1 MLYVPC
7 RVNVS
12 FNVTL
17 IYFQLIE
24 RTGNYRTELYQ
35 RSSNGSK
42 LLLLVGDGDSLLS
55 RFDYDKSKSPS
66 VQVLGINIKFTYS
79 EESLIVLL
87 KIFPGRC
94 KELHFVIHVFLLAV
108 GTPKTSQKIGGA
120 CSPQKKFMLRISF
133 SFFFCVKLYV
143 VIRSRKIKSSQKIGL
158 TPQNLCVTLVVFETV
173 WKNLRN

>member
-1 MLYVPC
+1 MD
-7 RVNVS
+7 
-12 FNVTL
+12 
-17 IYFQLIE
+17 
-24 RTGNYRTELYQ
+24 
-35 RSSNGSK
+35 RSCCCWWAMEIHC
-42 LLLLVGDGDSLLS
+42 SLALTMKNQKVHPFKFWD
-55 RFDYDKSKSPS
+55 RDK
-66 VQVLGINIKFTYS
+66 QQYS
-79 EESLIVLL
+79 EESLIVLM

-143 VIRSRKIKSSQKIGL
+143 VIRPRKIKQVRKSGL
-158 TPQNLCVTLVVFETV
+158 TPQNMCVILVVFETV

>member
-42 LLLLVGDGDSLLS
+42 LLLLLVDNGDSLLS
-55 RFDYDKSKSPS
+55 RFD
-66 VQVLGINIKFTYS
+66 
-79 EESLIVLL
+79 
-87 KIFPGRC
+87 
-94 KELHFVIHVFLLAV
+94 
-108 GTPKTSQKIGGA
+108 
-120 CSPQKKFMLRISF
+120 
-133 SFFFCVKLYV
+133 
-143 VIRSRKIKSSQKIGL
+143 
-158 TPQNLCVTLVVFETV
+158 
-173 WKNLRN
+173 